1 MKTKSNKSNINY
13 PVPFEFDLFGET
25 SVTISEVN
33 LWVESV
39 TVFDRYSPRFDWYV
53 KNWEVVEK
61 IKRIKMKYHTL
72 EAYFLQSAANDARY

>member
-1 MKTKSNKSNINY
+1 MKTKSKKSYINY

-39 TVFDRYSPRFDWYV
+39 TVFDRHSPRFDWYV

-61 IKRIKMKYHTL
+61 IKRIKIKHHTL
-72 EAYFLQSAANDARY
+72 DAYFLQSAANDARY